1 MSILIRG
8 DIHKPKNCCGCV
20 YNEDDCRC
28 GINPGGYIDRDDYSC
43 TKPCPIEEVEDTWIP
58 VHDPEIELPKDK
70 MIWVTRCIDGFTD
83 QYYDVKIRYWDMTEW
98 NDSVKDVIA
107 YMPYHDYT
115 PKPYGIEEE

>member
-8 DIHKPKNCCGCV
+8 DIHKPKNCRRCV

-28 GINPGGYIDRDDYSC
+28 GITHDGWIDRDDYSC
-43 TKPCPIEEVEDTWIP
+43 CKPCPIEEVEDTWIP
-58 VHDPEIELPKDK
+58 VHNPKTELPKDK
-70 MIWVTRCIDGFTD
+70 TIWVTL
-83 QYYDVKIRYWDMTEW
+83 YYKEYNVYDVQERYWDMTEW
-98 NDSVKDVIA
+98 NDPINYVIA